1 MTDISASPGRQAPA
15 NQLRPKEPPPM
26 VIQGDFRKV
35 DNQHLIYYII
45 LLHLNIYEYIIF
57 NEVFMQLI
65 NFTRINIRL
74 GFKTEREYY
83 FYIPEAENFTGERNQ
98 HRDFQANRDSRK

>member
-35 DNQHLIYYII
+35 PISITLILFKY
-45 LLHLNIYEYIIF
+45 LLKAYLF
-57 NEVFMQLI
+57 FSPD
-65 NFTRINIRL
+65 
-74 GFKTEREYY
+74 Y
-83 FYIPEAENFTGERNQ
+83 FYICQRTCYSISFLDKTRFQNLTGKARLSYYFL
-98 HRDFQANRDSRK
+98 D

>member
-35 DNQHLIYYII
+35 PISII
-45 LLHLNIYEYIIF
+45 LILFKYLLKVYLFFLLIILY
-57 NEVFMQLI
+57 V
-65 NFTRINIRL
+65 
-74 GFKTEREYY
+74 RE
-83 FYIPEAENFTGERNQ
+83 Q
-98 HRDFQANRDSRK
+98 D

>member
-35 DNQHLIYYII
+35 PISII
-45 LLHLNIYEYIIF
+45 LILFKYLLKVYLFFLLIILYVREQDYSYF
-57 NEVFMQLI
+57 LSFLKYNQISKFYRKNYTILL
-65 NFTRINIRL
+65 FPRL
-74 GFKTEREYY
+74 FPRYPNG
-83 FYIPEAENFTGERNQ
+83 N
-98 HRDFQANRDSRK
+98 D

>member
-35 DNQHLIYYII
+35 PISITLILFKY
-45 LLHLNIYEYIIF
+45 LLKAYLFFFLIIF
-57 NEVFMQLI
+57 IYVREHVILFLFLI
-65 NFTRINIRL
+65 KPDFRIPQEKLDYPII
-74 GFKTEREYY
+74 F
-83 FYIPEAENFTGERNQ
+83 
-98 HRDFQANRDSRK
+98 